1 MEFLEAPGLHS
12 LRSSY
17 LSDNECRELQ
27 HRLASAPELGDVI
40 SGTGGFRKLRWADP
54 RRAKGSRGGL
64 RMIYYYFQG
73 EQQSRFG

>member
-27 HRLASAPELGDVI
+27 HRLVSAPELGDVI